1 MNSPEAIKLSRS
13 LGEKIDKKFK
23 KKIRVKVK
31 TIIADNVAMKT
42 RISLF
47 SFCVLISDA
56 IDQLTGRIELENL
69 SSPKRLSVTESIL
82 KELE

>member
-1 MNSPEAIKLSRS
+1 MNSPDAINLSRS
-13 LGEKIDKKFK
+13 LGVKVDKKFK

-31 TIIADNVAMKT
+31 NNISDNVAMRT
-42 RISLF
+42 TVTLF
-47 SFCVLISDA
+47 FFCEFISDA

-69 SSPKRLSVTESIL
+69 SFPKRISVTESIL